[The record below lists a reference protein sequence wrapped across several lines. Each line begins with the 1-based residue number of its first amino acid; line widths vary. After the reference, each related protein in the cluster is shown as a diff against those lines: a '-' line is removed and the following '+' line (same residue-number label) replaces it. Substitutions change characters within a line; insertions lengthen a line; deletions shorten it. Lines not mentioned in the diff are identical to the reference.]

1 MAKLKRSNIYI
12 VFNSGDGKKA
22 YRTKGYIF
30 QKNGHW
36 FTIRHNELKLDGSDK
51 RKWVISDLVTGLIM
65 TKTDSK
71 LEDVP
76 NALTDALIDKLIGF
90 YKDNSTSSYWS
101 ESSREEFQR
110 YAQMINEAMFND
122 KQDKLIGL
130 LQDSAR
136 ELFN

>member
-1 MAKLKRSNIYI
+1 MAKLKRSDIYI
-12 VFNSGDGKKA
+12 VFNSEDGKKA

-30 QKNGHW
+30 QRNEHW
-36 FTIRHNELKLDGSDK
+36 FTIRHNEPKLDGSDK

-76 NALTDALIDKLIGF
+76 DALTDSSINKLIEL
-90 YKDNSTSSYWS
+90 YKDNSTSFYWS

-110 YAQMINEAMFND
+110 YAQMINEAMFAD
-122 KQDKLIGL
+122 GQDKLEEL